1 MFLLGNRQFV
11 KLIMFEFDE
20 EDLEAIGK
28 DME

>member
-28 DME
+28 DLE